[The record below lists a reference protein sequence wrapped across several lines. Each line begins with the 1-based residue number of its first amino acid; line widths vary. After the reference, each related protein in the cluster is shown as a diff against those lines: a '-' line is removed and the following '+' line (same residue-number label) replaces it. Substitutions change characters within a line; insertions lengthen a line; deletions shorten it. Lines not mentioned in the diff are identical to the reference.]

1 MIEAYRLGFAFSF
14 RCKFDIGQSIGTI
27 EQKILQLNASAFMLC
42 EEEDLPFYQ
51 GEIGLIVFGTTPKKA
66 YQLYD
71 DLNGRNIRSVDP
83 EIISSLIYG
92 TGYIKGVTT
101 LPMIYKLQVKEYIRK
116 GETENDSYNS
126 SNRRGDDSCRVN
138 VNCYNG

>member
-14 RCKFDIGQSIGTI
+14 RCKFDIGQSIESITS
-27 EQKILQLNASAFMLC
+27 KILEYNASAFVLC

-51 GEIGLIVFGTTPKKA
+51 GDIGLIVFGTTPKKA
-66 YQLYD
+66 YRLYD
-71 DLNGRNIRSVDP
+71 ELNGRNIRSVDP
-83 EIISSLIYG
+83 EIISSMIYG

-101 LPMIYKLQVKEYIRK
+101 LPLIYKLQVKEYIRK

-126 SNRRGDDSCRVN
+126 GNRRGDDSCGVN